1 MTRLDEAAT
10 GRLCR
15 AVDESMTIAERLFD
29 DLATRTGDPGGG
41 VTRASYGE
49 GEQLAHEMFAAAAR
63 EIGLE
68 VTGDVAGNG
77 YYTLPGADRQAPRVI
92 TGSHLDSV
100 PRGGNYDGA
109 AGVVAGMAAVTAIK
123 EAGIVPPQDIAVM
136 AVRSEECSSWFT
148 GDHGGHLGSRAAL
161 GLMAPAEM
169 ETAIHLGTGK
179 TLGAQMRDSGIEPN
193 RIFDRPPA
201 LARETVKAYI
211 ELHIEQGPVLEAAG
225 LPVGVVT
232 GIRGNARSRAA
243 RCVGEYTH
251 SGAVPQDRRHDAVL
265 AAAEL
270 LIALEGEAQ
279 AILDG
284 DEDIVFA
291 AGKFYT
297 DPDMHSLSKVPG
309 EVSFTLDIRSLSQGI
324 LDRMAAMAESRA
336 AAIERRRGVRFALGA
351 ISFSKPT
358 VMDAAHRRSL
368 QDGCARLSIPA
379 MDIAS
384 GGGHD
389 AQEFERCGIPSSMI
403 FIRNANGSH
412 NADEAMEMKDF
423 AEGTRLLAWMLADAL

>member
-10 GRLCR
+10 DRLCR
-15 AVDESMTIAERLFD
+15 AVDDSMTIAERLFD
-29 DLATRTGDPGGG
+29 DLVAKTGDPGGG

-49 GEQLAHEMFAAAAR
+49 GEQVAYEMFAASAR

-68 VTGDVAGNG
+68 VTGDVAGNA

-109 AGVVAGMAAVTAIK
+109 AGVVAGVAALAAIRD
-123 EAGIVPPQDIAVM
+123 AGIVPPQDIAVM

-161 GLMAPAEM
+161 GLMKPSET

-179 TLGAQMRDSGIEPN
+179 TLGAQMRDFGIEPD

-201 LARETVKAYI
+201 LSRETVKAYI
-211 ELHIEQGPVLEAAG
+211 ELHIEQGPVLETEG
-225 LPVGVVT
+225 LPVGIVT

-243 RCVGEYTH
+243 RCLGEYTH
-251 SGAVPQDRRHDAVL
+251 SGAVPQHHRHDAVL

-270 LIALEGEAQ
+270 LIRLETEAQ
-279 AILDG
+279 RILDG
-284 DEDIVFA
+284 GEDIVFA

-309 EVSFTLDIRSLSQGI
+309 EAAFTLDIRSLDQAI
-324 LDRMAAMAESRA
+324 LDRMAALAKAEA
-336 AAIERRRGVRFALGA
+336 AAIERRRGVRFDLGA

-358 VMDAAHRRSL
+358 VMEAAHRRRL
-368 QDGCARLSIPA
+368 ADGCARLAIPA

-403 FIRNANGSH
+403 FVRNANGSH
-412 NADEAMEMKDF
+412 NADENMDMGDF
-423 AEGTRLLAWMLADAL
+423 TAGTRLLAWMLAEGL